1 MSFGPIARIC
11 LATLLASCIFHQV
24 GSKDAVANAARRLFW
39 VPQPVVFARRPG
51 PLEVERPGR
60 LNPDALAPRPLVFQQ
75 SARLP
80 ESVQPSDPAFAL
92 SLGLCGG
99 AVAAAL
105 VHGRARPSAVRSGP
119 VRQVLLRDDFNVAFK
134 RVDQDAEKVRMQKPA
149 PLQAD
154 EDSAG
159 QSGSWVERAFD
170 GMDMMAVRGWMVAI
184 TLIWGIN
191 FPVMKLAM
199 DSLDGADATLFT
211 AARFGL
217 AAGTLLPFLGGA
229 SAPVLMAGAQ
239 VGALIAG
246 GYGCQ
251 AAALALGTEASK
263 ASFICSLNVLV
274 VAIGSALQSGSIS
287 RKTLLACGLAIAGVG
302 FLEMP
307 GFESGFG
314 FNDLLAFGQPIGF
327 GLSYLKME
335 RIMKD
340 HPNDS
345 LALSAMQCLMVF
357 LASGAAA
364 TAGSGGFVAPWDLS
378 WDHLLS
384 PEVVAA
390 VVFSGIIATSLT
402 IWLQSIVF
410 SRLPAMEAS
419 IILTSEPLWATL
431 FAVLLV
437 GEHVGILE
445 GVGGAL
451 IIAAC
456 VVNVLP
462 GQAEQAA
469 PPEVQKSPR
478 AAA

>member
-1 MSFGPIARIC
+1 
-11 LATLLASCIFHQV
+11 V
-24 GSKDAVANAARRLFW
+24 
-39 VPQPVVFARRPG
+39 
-51 PLEVERPGR
+51 
-60 LNPDALAPRPLVFQQ
+60 
-75 SARLP
+75 
-80 ESVQPSDPAFAL
+80 
-92 SLGLCGG
+92 
-99 AVAAAL
+99 VAAAF
-105 VHGRARPSAVRSGP
+105 VHGRARAPARARTGPIEALLPRELIETRSLP
-119 VRQVLLRDDFNVAFK
+119 LEDVFERLDEEED
-134 RVDQDAEKVRMQKPA
+134 KVRRDREMIEDLRADLEVWMKNPAAVKSKPA
-149 PLQAD
+149 PVAQLQAV
-154 EDSAG
+154 ETSAV
-159 QSGSWVERAFD
+159 QEGSWVEKAFD

-184 TLIWGIN
+184 TMVWGIN

-229 SAPVLMAGAQ
+229 SRPVMMAGAQ
-239 VGALIAG
+239 VGALIAA

-251 AAALALGTEASK
+251 AAALAMGTEASK

-274 VAIGSALQSGSIS
+274 VAVGSAVQAGSIS
-287 RKTLLACGLAIAGVG
+287 RKTLLACALAIAGVG
-302 FLEMP
+302 CLELP
-307 GFESGFG
+307 GLENGFG

-327 GLSYLKME
+327 GLSYLRIE
-335 RIMKD
+335 RVMKD

-345 LALSAMQCLMVF
+345 LALSAMQVLLVF
-357 LASGAAA
+357 LASGSAAMV
-364 TAGSGGFVAPWDLS
+364 GSDGWIAPWDLP
-378 WDHLLS
+378 WGHLQS

-390 VVFSGIIATSLT
+390 IAFSGIIASSLT

-419 IILTSEPLWATL
+419 IILTSEPLWATM

-437 GEHVGILE
+437 GEHVGLLE

-462 GQAEQAA
+462 GSANPTENNVEEMITPA
-469 PPEVQKSPR
+469 
-478 AAA
+478 